1 MAATRTDTTRDEWLT
16 RLLSTPASCEGFATI
31 RAALI
36 ASPPTAGELAAL
48 REVLATWS
56 PRVGRFAPIEW
67 LWRAS
72 RGEACPELSLCNA
85 VDPDWLVD
93 APAEYEHER
102 YEFHDAFEGVDHET
116 SAEEEAYID
125 RLMRDEAYIDQQL
138 SIDASAASSRE
149 GGPDH
154 V

>member
-1 MAATRTDTTRDEWLT
+1 MVTPTTDTPRDEWLE
-16 RLLSTPASCEGFATI
+16 RLLSTPASSEGFVTI

-36 ASPPTAGELAAL
+36 ASPPTEGELAAL
-48 REVLATWS
+48 REALATWS

-67 LWRAS
+67 LWHAS
-72 RGEACPELSLCNA
+72 RGDGCPELALCNA
-85 VDPDWLVD
+85 VDPDWFFE
-93 APAEYEHER
+93 APAEHEHER
-102 YEFHDAFEGVDHET
+102 YDVHDAFEGVHHET
-116 SAEEEAYID
+116 WAEEEAYVD
-125 RLMRDEAYIDQQL
+125 QLMRDEAYIDQQL